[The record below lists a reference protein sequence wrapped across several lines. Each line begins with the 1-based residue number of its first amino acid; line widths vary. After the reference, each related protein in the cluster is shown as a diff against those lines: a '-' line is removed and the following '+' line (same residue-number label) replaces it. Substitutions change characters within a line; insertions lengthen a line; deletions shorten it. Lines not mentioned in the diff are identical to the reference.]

1 MAFALPV
8 RAEVGFT
15 AQTRLKAVALRS
27 NGKNKVTA
35 LFWPDHLSEGFRAL
49 SEVLTPQTHDLN
61 HMNITESSN
70 KAEIIST
77 ALEFIDDKDQRID
90 QLEQQQVLLIALA
103 SFLLCLLL
111 AL

>member
-1 MAFALPV
+1 
-8 RAEVGFT
+8 
-15 AQTRLKAVALRS
+15 
-27 NGKNKVTA
+27 
-35 LFWPDHLSEGFRAL
+35 
-49 SEVLTPQTHDLN
+49 
-61 HMNITESSN
+61 MNITESSN

-77 ALEFIDDKDQRID
+77 ALEFIDDKDKRID